1 MVKMQEVALSKFAW
15 TCMILQICFAIF
27 FLLFVRYGHSADALY
42 ADGHHDKELEENI
55 EKYPG
60 TY

>member
-1 MVKMQEVALSKFAW
+1 
-15 TCMILQICFAIF
+15 MILQICFAIF

-42 ADGHHDKELEENI
+42 ANGHPDKELKENI

-60 TY
+60 KQL